1 MSKTEADENRASGI
15 WPARRMTPFE
25 PLPAPRPL
33 RRTPRRTFEIA
44 GRVVAVLVLLG
55 GVAYALAKATGQI

>member
-1 MSKTEADENRASGI
+1 
-15 WPARRMTPFE
+15 MTPFE
-25 PLPAPRPL
+25 PLH
-33 RRTPRRTFEIA
+33 RRGPFDEAPRRTFEIA